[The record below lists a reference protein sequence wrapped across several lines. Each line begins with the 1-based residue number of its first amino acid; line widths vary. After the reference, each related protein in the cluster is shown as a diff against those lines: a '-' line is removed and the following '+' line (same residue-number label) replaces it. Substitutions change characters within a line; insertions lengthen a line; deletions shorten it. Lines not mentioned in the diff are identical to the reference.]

1 MYRQLDLCGIY
12 RSKERNLRLAFQHK
26 HSPDGCTQC
35 STITGSAIQH
45 IADVA
50 LDQGRPAKNMGP
62 VPNYTLGPQSN
73 KANFEYLYIML
84 EHIFKIKSDVLIPF
98 FF

>member
-1 MYRQLDLCGIY
+1 MTKSIKIVRV
-12 RSKERNLRLAFQHK
+12 
-26 HSPDGCTQC
+26 T
-35 STITGSAIQH
+35 
-45 IADVA
+45 V
-50 LDQGRPAKNMGP
+50 QGRPAKNMGP

>member
-1 MYRQLDLCGIY
+1 MLEAVASADIWIWHAFFGVAGSNNDINVLKQSPLFTEVSVFYR
-12 RSKERNLRLAFQHK
+12 RVLRGV
-26 HSPDGCTQC
+26 S
-35 STITGSAIQH
+35 
-45 IADVA
+45 
-50 LDQGRPAKNMGP
+50 QGRPAKNMGP

>member
-1 MYRQLDLCGIY
+1 MPRIV
-12 RSKERNLRLAFQHK
+12 LAE
-26 HSPDGCTQC
+26 
-35 STITGSAIQH
+35 
-45 IADVA
+45 
-50 LDQGRPAKNMGP
+50 QGRPAKNMGP